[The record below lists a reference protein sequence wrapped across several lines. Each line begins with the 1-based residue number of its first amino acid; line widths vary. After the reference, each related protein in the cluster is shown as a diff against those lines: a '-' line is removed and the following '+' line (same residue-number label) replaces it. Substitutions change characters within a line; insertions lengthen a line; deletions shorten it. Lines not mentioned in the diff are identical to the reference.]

1 MPPNQIEDCNFQ
13 IQKCKEVLGLNF
25 FILIENHWT
34 NIREAFEKNDY
45 IAVASAAVP
54 LLETLQRQGQ
64 FELHLSMGNTIIEIL
79 KPISPNLILSRIHR
93 QLAVT
98 CDMKNYF
105 KQSENHFVEAIN
117 NAKHFAESGD
127 KDAIEEL
134 SGIWYNRSQI
144 ARNGESD
151 EQLSVYVDKS
161 LKLCENTNDLR
172 GVALALSRKSTLLP
186 DSEVKRKV
194 ELNEK
199 VLKIGETINDEGMI
213 VLAQMNLGHAEAILG
228 NHKYGIA
235 LIRNAVSLIEK
246 NASWQYIGL
255 GYLHL
260 AETLAIVGMKQEAQ
274 NEFDYAISI
283 FNKYGIEVY
292 EAKVA
297 SVKEKIDAL

>member
-1 MPPNQIEDCNFQ
+1 MLLNQIENCNFQ

-34 NIREAFEKNDY
+34 NIKEAFEKNDY

-64 FELHLSMGNTIIEIL
+64 FDLHLSMGNTIIEIL

-98 CDMKNYF
+98 CDMKNDF

-127 KDAIEEL
+127 KEAIEEL

-144 ARNGESD
+144 ARNGETD
-151 EQLSVYVDKS
+151 EELSIYVDKS
-161 LKLCENTNDLR
+161 LKLCESINDLR
-172 GVALALSRKSTLLP
+172 GVALALSRKSSLLP
-186 DSEVKRKV
+186 DSETEKKI
-194 ELNEK
+194 ELDKK
-199 VLKIGETINDEGMI
+199 VLQIGETINDQGMV
-213 VLAQMNLGHAEAILG
+213 VLAQMNLGYSEAILG

-260 AETLAIVGMKQEAQ
+260 AETLAIAGMKQEAQ
-274 NEFDYAISI
+274 KEFDYAVSI
-283 FNKYGIEVY
+283 FAKYGIEMY
-292 EAKVA
+292 E
-297 SVKEKIDAL
+297 EKIVSAKGKINAL